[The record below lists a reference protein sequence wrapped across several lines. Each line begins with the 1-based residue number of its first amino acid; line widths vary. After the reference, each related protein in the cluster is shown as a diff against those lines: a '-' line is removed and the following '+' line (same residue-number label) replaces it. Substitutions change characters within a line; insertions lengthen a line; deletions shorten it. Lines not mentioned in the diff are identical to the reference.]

1 MIGMTPLTTL
11 THTVH
16 PALMTDM
23 SGVMVAPRALQTIG
37 GRSRTPTT
45 GRDIGND
52 LRVIAGTTMT
62 QMMASERGLV
72 IVAPQILVRRI
83 TRVEAGPVTALMITI
98 RASVASRSDVPIV
111 ATKMI
116 APLML
121 RDLADRLMIRTVAVA
136 VIQNATLGP
145 RIIGLPRVLTP
156 LASLRVQGESLYSL
170 HTISLR

>member
-1 MIGMTPLTTL
+1 MTPRTTL
-11 THTVH
+11 THIVD
-16 PALMTDM
+16 PALMTAM
-23 SGVMVAPRALQTIG
+23 SGVMVAPRASQTIVG
-37 GRSRTPTT
+37 KSRRPTI

-52 LRVIAGTTMT
+52 LRTIAGTTMT
-62 QMMASERGLV
+62 QMMASERVLV
-72 IVAPQILVRRI
+72 IVAPQILVKRI

-98 RASVASRSDVPIV
+98 RASVASRSDVPTV
-111 ATKMI
+111 VTKMI

-156 LASLRVQGESLYSL
+156 LASLRVQGESLCSL

>member
-1 MIGMTPLTTL
+1 MTPLTTL

-23 SGVMVAPRALQTIG
+23 SGVMVAPRALPTIG
-37 GRSRTPTT
+37 GRNRTLTT

-52 LRVIAGTTMT
+52 LRAIAGTTMT
-62 QMMASERGLV
+62 QMMAPERVLVIVVPQTPVRRSTPAEVGLV
-72 IVAPQILVRRI
+72 I
-83 TRVEAGPVTALMITI
+83 ALTTTI
-98 RASVASRSDVPIV
+98 RVSIASRLVVPIV
-111 ATKMI
+111 ATRVI
-116 APLML
+116 APRML

>member
-1 MIGMTPLTTL
+1 MTPLTTL

-52 LRVIAGTTMT
+52 LRAIVGTTATPMIKDPE
-62 QMMASERGLV
+62 ERVLA
-72 IVAPQILVRRI
+72 IVADQIRVRRI
-83 TRVEAGPVTALMITI
+83 TRVEAGLVTALMITI